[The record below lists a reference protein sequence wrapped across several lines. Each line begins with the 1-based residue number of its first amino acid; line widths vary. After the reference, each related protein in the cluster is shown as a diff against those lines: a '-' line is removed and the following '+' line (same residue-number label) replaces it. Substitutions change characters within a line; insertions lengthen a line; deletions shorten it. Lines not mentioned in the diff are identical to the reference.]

1 MEKKSFYKIVVK
13 RAIHYSH
20 GIRMVSQYEEHDEG
34 NNGAD
39 DDQDA
44 SEEPSVGV
52 RAVYIKV
59 VMGITTAVWRTHSYH
74 TS

>member
-1 MEKKSFYKIVVK
+1 
-13 RAIHYSH
+13 
-20 GIRMVSQYEEHDEG
+20 MVSQYEEHDEG